1 MQIFFFFFFKFKVRS
16 SLFENAEGWE
26 AVGWVAWAGGVMAQS
41 LAGGQPSPSPALTAC
56 RVFAVRSIMHRSLL
70 SLETFKQP

>member
-1 MQIFFFFFFKFKVRS
+1 MQRDGK
-16 SLFENAEGWE
+16 LLGGWR
-26 AVGWVAWAGGVMAQS
+26 GQGGMMAQS